1 LSEILFLL
9 SKGKT
14 FSQYELAERLNTT
27 PELIAARL
35 DFLHRAGNLRK
46 ICAAGDC
53 GTKCAG
59 CASGETPKNGAVLWE
74 LRAAIQG

>member
-1 LSEILFLL
+1 MLQELAALL
-9 SKGKT
+9 KEEKT

-35 DFLHRAGNLRK
+35 DFLHRAGYLRK

-59 CASGETPKNGAVLWE
+59 CASGGTPKNGAVLWE
-74 LRAAIQG
+74 LRAAI